1 MTKKATTGKIGLE
14 RSVRRRYIGHF
25 ATFNGLLLLCASL
38 FRAFDSG
45 LFGGC
50 IIKKLFNIY
59 CPGCGGTRA
68 LSSMIR
74 LDILSSL
81 RQNPLVLFLLS
92 VVLYFDAIIIGV
104 TMTGREPSE
113 KTKKLSAVLSY
124 IFMISV
130 IAYFVIRNTALIFF
144 HIDPLGDIIR

>member
-1 MTKKATTGKIGLE
+1 MTKKATTGNK
-14 RSVRRRYIGHF
+14 RSKRLLRRRYIGYF
-25 ATFNGLLLLCASL
+25 AVFNGLLLLCASL

-50 IIKKLFNIY
+50 FIKKLFHIY

-74 LDILSSL
+74 LDIMSSL

-92 VVLYFDAIIIGV
+92 VVLYYDAINIGA
-104 TMTGREPSE
+104 TITGREPSE
-113 KTKKLSAVLSY
+113 KTKKLAAVLSY

-144 HIDPLGDIIR
+144 RIDPLSDIIR